1 MKGGEKMKAKK
12 QCEGVISLILSPDET
27 FVAQKFHQLDLN
39 REMVLRILDAL
50 IGEVGKEVK
59 ISDQYNRI
67 TVNNEDYFQ
76 TG

>member
-1 MKGGEKMKAKK
+1 MKAKK
-12 QCEGVISLILSPDET
+12 QCEGVISIILSPDES

-39 REMVLRILDAL
+39 REMVLRILDTL
-50 IGEVGKEVK
+50 LGEVGKEVK